1 MTVSFFLTNLLSSLL
16 LFPLNLILPCA
27 FGLLLRPRWPRT
39 GLALSAGTLI
49 LLVIFS
55 TNAGAWLLL
64 QPLEKQNAALSLAD
78 HQAQA
83 IVVLS
88 GARTANAP
96 EYDNRDIPGAMTLI
110 RLQYGARLQRLTHL
124 PLLVSGGR
132 PGGETEAEAQLM
144 ARYLEQELSTSVQ
157 WQEDQSNNTAE
168 NAAYSAA
175 MLRQAGVTRILLVTD
190 AIHMPR
196 AAMVFRQTGLEVTP
210 APTHF
215 LSRKPLSPMDFLP
228 AGEGLR
234 RSNYALH
241 EWVGWLWYKLR
252 YDTLNT
258 H

>member
-1 MTVSFFLTNLLSSLL
+1 MTASYFLTNLLSSVL

-27 FGLLLRPRWPRT
+27 LGLLIRPRWPRT
-39 GLALSAGTLI
+39 GLMLSAGALL

-55 TNAGAWLLL
+55 TNAGAWLLI
-64 QPLEKQNAALSLAD
+64 QPLEQQHPALRTND

-110 RLQYGARLQRLTHL
+110 RLQYGARLHRLTHL
-124 PLLVSGGR
+124 PLLVSGGK
-132 PGGETEAEAQLM
+132 PGGETESEALLM
-144 ARYLEQELSTSVQ
+144 ARYLEQELATPVR
-157 WQEDQSNNTAE
+157 WQEDKSNNTAE
-168 NAAYSAA
+168 NAALSAA
-175 MLRQAGVTRILLVTD
+175 LLRQAGVTRILLVTD

-196 AAMVFRQTGLEVTP
+196 AVRVFRQTGLGVTP
-210 APTHF
+210 APTRF
-215 LSRKPLSPMDFLP
+215 LSRKPWSLMDFLP
-228 AGEGLR
+228 GGEGLR

-241 EWVGWLWYKLR
+241 EWLGLLWYKLR
-252 YDTLNT
+252 YDTLKT

>member
-1 MTVSFFLTNLLSSLL
+1 MTASFFLPNLVSTAL
-16 LFPLNLILPCA
+16 LFPLNLILLCA
-27 FGLLLRPRWPRT
+27 LGLWLRARWPRA
-39 GLALSAGTLI
+39 GLSLSVSALL

-55 TNAGAWLLL
+55 TNAGAWLLV
-64 QPLEKQNAALSLAD
+64 QPLETQTTALQTND

-96 EYDNRDIPGAMTLI
+96 EYDNRDIPGAMTMV
-110 RLQYGARLQRLTHL
+110 RLQYGARLHRLTHL

-132 PGGETEAEAQLM
+132 PGGEAEAEAQIM
-144 ARYLEQELSTSVQ
+144 ARYLEQELSTPVR
-157 WQEDQSNNTAE
+157 WQEDNSNNTAD
-168 NAAYSAA
+168 NAALSAA
-175 MLRQAGVTRILLVTD
+175 MLRNAQVTRILLVTD

-196 AAMVFRQTGLEVTP
+196 ALMMFRQTGLEVTA

-215 LSRKPLSPMDFLP
+215 LNRQRWSPIDFLP
-228 AGEGLR
+228 GGEGLR

-241 EWVGWLWYKLR
+241 EWIGLLWYKLR
-252 YDTLNT
+252 YDTLKT